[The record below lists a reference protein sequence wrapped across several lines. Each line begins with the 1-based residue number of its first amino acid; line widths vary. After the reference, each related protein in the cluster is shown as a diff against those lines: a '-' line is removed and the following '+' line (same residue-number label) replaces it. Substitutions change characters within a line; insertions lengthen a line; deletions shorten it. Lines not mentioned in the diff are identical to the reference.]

1 MCQNIARKA
10 NIEGMISSVTKLASI
25 TSLFDYYKPEE
36 VLGYCKSCPNHG
48 QIWSCPPY
56 ERDEAEFMK
65 AYDEALIIG
74 IRTKTFGPTKKS
86 LGRALIEMSKRYPV
100 EVLIAGNCFLC
111 KPCTKVSG
119 KPCAHP
125 DQMKY
130 SLESLGFH
138 VSDICENLL
147 GVSLE
152 WDTDNPTYLATA
164 AVLFKE
170 SNVNQDDKE
179 KLTERILHEL
189 GID

>member
-1 MCQNIARKA
+1 MCEKQEHNVK
-10 NIEGMISSVTKLASI
+10 ISVVAVRLKKRVSVSL
-25 TSLFDYYKPEE
+25 LFDYYKPEE
-36 VLGYCKSCPNHG
+36 VLGYCKSCPKHG
-48 QIWSCPPY
+48 QIWACPPY
-56 ERDEAEFMK
+56 EKDEAEFMK

-74 IRTKTFGPTKKS
+74 IQTKAFGPTKKS
-86 LGRALIEMSKRYPV
+86 LGRALIDLSERYPV

-125 DQMKY
+125 ELMKY

-164 AVLFKE
+164 AVLFKQ
-170 SNVNQDDKE
+170 SKVNQDDKE

>member
-1 MCQNIARKA
+1 MCENQEHNVK
-10 NIEGMISSVTKLASI
+10 IEGMISSVTKRVSV
-25 TSLFDYYKPEE
+25 SLLFEYYKPKE
-36 VLGYCKSCPNHG
+36 VLGYCKSCPKHG
-48 QIWSCPPY
+48 QIWACPPY
-56 ERDEAEFMK
+56 EKDEAEFMK

-74 IRTKTFGPTKKS
+74 IQTKAFGPTKKS
-86 LGRALIEMSKRYPV
+86 LGRALIELSERYPV

-125 DQMKY
+125 ELMKY

-164 AVLFKE
+164 AVLFKQ
-170 SNVNQDDKE
+170 SKVNQDDKE